1 MLRSLQRSLF
11 LSIRIWKY
19 SDDGVCCP
27 IHQHRTF
34 APDLKNTFMIFTYR
48 NVPSWLIMT
57 IDLMVVAFSII
68 LSYLVRF
75 NFMIPQQEIAPL
87 PQIAAWILIVK
98 WISFRLASTH
108 TGLLRYSSTHDS
120 GIIFAANLAAGVV
133 FLITN
138 GISWYFFDYF
148 FIPSSI
154 IVIEFFIT
162 TLVMILFRLVSKM
175 AWIQMQGTSREK
187 QSVVI
192 FGAGEAGILAKNA
205 LERDTSAKSDIIAF
219 LDDNP
224 GKIDKKLEG
233 INIVGTKDLEGLL
246 ASRSVDVLIIAVQN
260 ISATRKQT
268 IIDLCLNYNTRV
280 LTVPPV
286 IQWINGELSFRQM
299 KQIKIEDLLER
310 DEIRLDENQVRR
322 DLLDATVFI
331 TGAAGSIGSEIARQ
345 ILHYPIARLVLI
357 DNAETPLHH
366 LELECDTLKGV
377 PEFHIVLAD
386 IRHEGRM
393 RRLFEQWH
401 PTIIYH
407 AAAYK
412 HVPMMEHYPA
422 ESIAV
427 NVAGTK
433 ILADL
438 ASEYKCRKFI
448 MISSDKA
455 VNPTNVMGASK
466 RIAEIYTQSLDDPS
480 GTRFITTRFGNVLG
494 SNGSVIPLFKKQ
506 IEKGGPITVTHPDI
520 TRYFMTIPEAC
531 RLVLEAGSLGSG
543 GEIFVFDM
551 GNSVKIADLARKM
564 AKLYGLEMGKDIQM
578 VFTGLRPGE
587 KLYEE
592 LLNNEENTLPTHNPK
607 ILIGKVRS
615 YDRAHVA
622 KSIDELIRLGISGD
636 EMRIVSAMKLIVPEF
651 ISRNSRFEAL
661 DEVG

>member
-1 MLRSLQRSLF
+1 MKWCVEL
-11 LSIRIWKY
+11 IR
-19 SDDGVCCP
+19 
-27 IHQHRTF
+27 QHRTF
-34 APDLKNTFMIFTYR
+34 ASDLKNIMMIFSYR
-48 NVPSWLIMT
+48 NVPSWLIMA
-57 IDLMVVAFSII
+57 IDLLVVAFSII

-75 NFMIPQQEIAPL
+75 NFMVPQQEIDPM
-87 PQIAAWILIVK
+87 PQIALWMLIVK
-98 WISFRLASTH
+98 WISFRIAGTH

-120 GIIFAANLAAGVV
+120 GIIFTANLAAGIV

-138 GISWYFFDYF
+138 GISWYFFDHF

-154 IVIEFFIT
+154 IVIEFFVT
-162 TLVMILFRLVSKM
+162 TLAMIVFRLVSKL
-175 AWIQMQGTSREK
+175 AWIQMQETSIEK
-187 QSVVI
+187 QSVII

-205 LERDTSAKSDIIAF
+205 LERDSSAKSDIIAF

-224 GKIDKKLEG
+224 AKIGKKLEG
-233 INIVGTKDLEGLL
+233 ISIIGTKDLGGLL
-246 ASRSVDVLIIAVQN
+246 ASRQVDLLIIAVQH
-260 ISATRKQT
+260 ISASKKQS

-310 DEIRLDENQVRR
+310 DEIKLDENQIRR

-345 ILHYPIARLVLI
+345 VLKYPVARLVLI

-366 LELECDTLKGV
+366 LELECDNIKGI
-377 PEFHIVLAD
+377 PEFHVVLAD
-386 IRHEGRM
+386 IRHKERM
-393 RRLFEQWH
+393 DQLFSHWR
-401 PTIIYH
+401 PTIVYH

-422 ESIAV
+422 ESVSV

-466 RIAEIYTQSLDDPS
+466 RIAEIYTQTLDDPA

-531 RLVLEAGSLGSG
+531 RLVLEAGSIGEG

-551 GNSVKIADLARKM
+551 GESVKIADLARKM
-564 AKLYGLEMGKDIQM
+564 ARLYGLEMGKDIQM

-592 LLNNEENTLPTHNPK
+592 LLNNDENTLPTHNPK
-607 ILIGKVRS
+607 ILIGKVRV
-615 YDRAHVA
+615 YDRIQVA
-622 KSIDELIRLGISGD
+622 ESIEELIMLGLSGD
-636 EMRIVSAMKLIVPEF
+636 EMKIVSAMKRIVPEF

-661 DEVG
+661 DETK

>member
-1 MLRSLQRSLF
+1 
-11 LSIRIWKY
+11 
-19 SDDGVCCP
+19 
-27 IHQHRTF
+27 
-34 APDLKNTFMIFTYR
+34 
-48 NVPSWLIMT
+48 
-57 IDLMVVAFSII
+57 MV
-68 LSYLVRF
+68 
-75 NFMIPQQEIAPL
+75 PQQEIDPM
-87 PQIAAWILIVK
+87 PQIALWMLIVK
-98 WISFRLASTH
+98 WISFRIAGTH

-120 GIIFAANLAAGVV
+120 GIIFTANLAAGIV

-138 GISWYFFDYF
+138 GISWYFFDHF

-154 IVIEFFIT
+154 IVIEFFVT
-162 TLVMILFRLVSKM
+162 TLAMIVFRLVSKL
-175 AWIQMQGTSREK
+175 AWIQMQETSIEK
-187 QSVVI
+187 QSVII

-205 LERDTSAKSDIIAF
+205 LERDSSAKSDIIAF

-224 GKIDKKLEG
+224 AKIGKKLEG
-233 INIVGTKDLEGLL
+233 ISIIGTKDLGGLL
-246 ASRSVDVLIIAVQN
+246 ASRQVDLLIIAVQH
-260 ISATRKQT
+260 ISASKKQS

-310 DEIRLDENQVRR
+310 DEIKLDENQIRR

-345 ILHYPIARLVLI
+345 VLKYPVARLVLI

-366 LELECDTLKGV
+366 LELECDNIKGI
-377 PEFHIVLAD
+377 PEFHVVLAD
-386 IRHEGRM
+386 IRHKERM
-393 RRLFEQWH
+393 DQLFSHWR
-401 PTIIYH
+401 PTIVYH

-422 ESIAV
+422 ESVSV

-466 RIAEIYTQSLDDPS
+466 RIAEIYTQTLDDPA

-531 RLVLEAGSLGSG
+531 RLVLEAGSIGEG

-551 GNSVKIADLARKM
+551 GESVKIADLARKM
-564 AKLYGLEMGKDIQM
+564 ARLYGLEMGKDIQM

-592 LLNNEENTLPTHNPK
+592 LLNNDENTLPTHNPK
-607 ILIGKVRS
+607 ILIGKVRV
-615 YDRAHVA
+615 YDRIQVA
-622 KSIDELIRLGISGD
+622 ESIEELIMLGLSGD
-636 EMRIVSAMKLIVPEF
+636 EMKIVSAMKRIVPEF

-661 DEVG
+661 DETK

>member
-1 MLRSLQRSLF
+1 
-11 LSIRIWKY
+11 
-19 SDDGVCCP
+19 
-27 IHQHRTF
+27 
-34 APDLKNTFMIFTYR
+34 MIFSYR

-75 NFMIPQQEIAPL
+75 NFMIPQQEIDPM
-87 PQIAAWILIVK
+87 PQIAIWMLIVK
-98 WISFRLASTH
+98 WISFRIAGTH

-120 GIIFAANLAAGVV
+120 GIIFTANLAAGII
-133 FLITN
+133 FLLTN
-138 GISWYFFDYF
+138 GIGWYFFDHF

-154 IVIEFFIT
+154 IVIEFFVT
-162 TLVMILFRLVSKM
+162 TLAMIVFRLVSKL
-175 AWIQMQGTSREK
+175 AWIQMQETSIEK

-205 LERDTSAKSDIIAF
+205 LERDSSAKSDIIAF

-224 GKIDKKLEG
+224 AKIDKKLEG
-233 INIVGTKDLEGLL
+233 ISIIGTKDLGGLL
-246 ASRSVDVLIIAVQN
+246 ASRPVDLLIIAVQH
-260 ISATRKQT
+260 ISASKKQS

-310 DEIRLDENQVRR
+310 DEIKLDENQIRR

-345 ILHYPIARLVLI
+345 VLKYPVARLVLI

-366 LELECDTLKGV
+366 LELECDNIKGI
-377 PEFHIVLAD
+377 PEFHVVLAD
-386 IRHEGRM
+386 IRHQERM
-393 RRLFEQWH
+393 DQLFRLWR
-401 PTIIYH
+401 PTIVYH

-422 ESIAV
+422 ESVSV

-466 RIAEIYTQSLDDPS
+466 RIAEIYTQSLDDPA

-494 SNGSVIPLFKKQ
+494 SNGSVIPLFKRQ

-531 RLVLEAGSLGSG
+531 RLVLEAGSIGEG

-551 GNSVKIADLARKM
+551 GESVKIADLARKM
-564 AKLYGLEMGKDIQM
+564 ARLYGLEMGKDIQM

-592 LLNNEENTLPTHNPK
+592 LLNNDENTLPTHNPK
-607 ILIGKVRS
+607 ILIGKVRV
-615 YDRAHVA
+615 YDRMQVA
-622 KSIDELIRLGISGD
+622 ESIEELILLGLSGD
-636 EMRIVSAMKLIVPEF
+636 EMKIVSAMKRLVPEF

-661 DEVG
+661 DETE